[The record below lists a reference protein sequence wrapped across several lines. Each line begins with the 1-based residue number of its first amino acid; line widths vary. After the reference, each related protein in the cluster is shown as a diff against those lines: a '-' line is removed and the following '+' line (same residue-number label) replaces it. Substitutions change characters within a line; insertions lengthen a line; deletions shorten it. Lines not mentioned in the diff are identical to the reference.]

1 MLSFLVYTSVFACLL
16 AYVLAVFVPYAVVL
30 LLPKRQRAHWMR
42 FLTLHMGRF
51 VIYGALHPFVRVR
64 YEDASGGD
72 RRPGF
77 YVFNHRAASDA
88 FLVAA
93 LGREVIQLV
102 NGWPMRLPFFGFN
115 ARRCG
120 YLDTTKTPL
129 EAYPALIG
137 ELFRQGVSVVVF
149 PEGTRSGSRQMNPF
163 HSGIFKLAMD
173 LKAPIYP
180 CCIAGN
186 ERFPDRGFRFH
197 RTREIR
203 ISCLPPVE
211 PDAYAGIPSAYVL
224 KRRVQSR
231 IAEEAARLDNLIDRS
246 HASIRP

>member
-16 AYVLAVFVPYAVVL
+16 VYALAVSVPYAIVL
-30 LLPKRQRAHWMR
+30 LLPRHLSAHCMRA
-42 FLTLHMGRF
+42 LTLRMGRF
-51 VIYGALHPFVRVR
+51 VIYGALRPFVRVR
-64 YEDASGGD
+64 YEDASGGGG
-72 RRPGF
+72 RPGI
-77 YVFNHRAASDA
+77 YVFNHRAATDA

-93 LGREVIQLV
+93 LGREAIQLV

-137 ELFRQGVSVVVF
+137 ELLRQGVSVIVF
-149 PEGTRSGSRQMNPF
+149 PEGTRSGSRKMNAF

-173 LKAPIYP
+173 LQAPIYP

-186 ERFPDRGFRFH
+186 ERFPDRRFRFH

-211 PDAYAGIPSAYVL
+211 PETYAETPSAYVL
-224 KRRVQSR
+224 KKRVQTR
-231 IAEEAARLDNLIDRS
+231 IAEEAARLDSLIDH
-246 HASIRP
+246 HASLRP

>member
-16 AYVLAVFVPYAVVL
+16 VYALAVLLPYVIVL
-30 LLPKRQRAHWMR
+30 LLPRRLSTHWMR
-42 FLTLHMGRF
+42 FLALHMGRL
-51 VIYGALHPFVRVR
+51 VIYGALRPFVRVR
-64 YEDASGGD
+64 YEDTSGGGA
-72 RRPGF
+72 PGF

-102 NGWPMRLPFFGFN
+102 NGWPMKLPFFGYN
-115 ARRCG
+115 AKRCG

-137 ELFRQGVSVVVF
+137 DLLKQGVSVVVF
-149 PEGTRSGSRQMNPF
+149 PEGTRSGARQMNPF

-186 ERFPDRGFRFH
+186 ERFPDRRFRFH
-197 RTREIR
+197 RAHEIR
-203 ISCLPPVE
+203 ISCLPPIQPE
-211 PDAYAGIPSAYVL
+211 AYAEIPSAYVL
-224 KRRVQSR
+224 KKRVHAR
-231 IAEEAARLDNLIDRS
+231 IAEEAARLDKLIDS
-246 HASIRP
+246 HASL